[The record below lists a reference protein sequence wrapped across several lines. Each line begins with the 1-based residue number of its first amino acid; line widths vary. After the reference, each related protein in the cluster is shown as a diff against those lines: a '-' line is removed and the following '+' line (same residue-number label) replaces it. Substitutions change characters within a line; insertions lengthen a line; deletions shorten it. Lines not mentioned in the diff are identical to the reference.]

1 MSKKFI
7 KYLLIVIWLIVIF
20 SFSGKDSAE
29 SDGQSKGLIEN
40 TVSGTIT
47 VTDKIGIT
55 NINPT
60 EEDIDVIVDNL
71 NHPIRK
77 LAHATVYFVLGILVL
92 NALET
97 NKDNLKRNVLITLAF
112 CFFYACTDE
121 FHQLFIDGRSGSFV
135 DCLIDTAGAAVA
147 CGCFALFLSISKKWK
162 NVHNIQPKNT

>member
-7 KYLLIVIWLIVIF
+7 KWLFVVIWLIVIF
-20 SFSGKDSAE
+20 SFSAMNSAE
-29 SDGQSKGLIEN
+29 SDDQSKGLIEN
-40 TVSGTIT
+40 TVSGTIA
-47 VTDKIGIT
+47 VTDKVGIT

-60 EEDIDVIVDNL
+60 QEEISVIVDNL

-92 NALET
+92 NALEA

-112 CFFYACTDE
+112 CFLYACTDE

-135 DCLIDTAGAAVA
+135 DCLIDTAGATVA
-147 CGCFALFLSISKKWK
+147 CGCFALFLSVRNNHK
-162 NVHNIQPKNT
+162 NKDNI